1 MSGVDSLKRKFTDE
15 NPDRPSDETETVSF
29 HSTPHVP
36 EPPAPPARPFA
47 AGRPMPAAVPTAR
60 LTMGLSR
67 GTATPNG
74 AALAAG
80 AAAAA
85 FLLAASFAPK
95 PPLIAVAVIL
105 AFTAVMLVVEPLR
118 RPVLADMERRF
129 GIAVLE
135 REGDRVRFSAAGHEY
150 EGRLAVYGR
159 RASLLDADGNV
170 MEVPVRDA

>member
-1 MSGVDSLKRKFTDE
+1 
-15 NPDRPSDETETVSF
+15 
-29 HSTPHVP
+29 
-36 EPPAPPARPFA
+36 
-47 AGRPMPAAVPTAR
+47 
-60 LTMGLSR
+60 MGLSR

-74 AALAAG
+74 AALATG
-80 AAAAA
+80 AAAAV

-105 AFTAVMLVVEPLR
+105 AFAAVMLVVEPLR
-118 RPVLADMERRF
+118 RPALADMERRF
-129 GIAVLE
+129 GIVVLE
-135 REGDRVRFSAAGHEY
+135 REGDRVRFSAAGREY